1 MNRNLLIAGLEEYRD
16 IVSEVAEAMGCF
28 EKISF
33 YSTSADRNED
43 FKKILLNLEDF
54 IGDYSYAA
62 AASDSRQTLELIRA
76 LEEYS
81 FSLPPLVHP
90 DSHIDPTAGLLK
102 GCIISSGSQIESGST
117 IGIGSVLYSGC
128 RIGHDSFIG
137 DACRLGENSTVPP
150 FSLVWMGTEL
160 ASGAV
165 YRQTGARRSHLYN
178 KGE

>member
-16 IVSEVAEAMGCF
+16 IAAEVAEAMGCF

-33 YSTSADRNED
+33 YSTAADGNED
-43 FKKILLNLEDF
+43 FKKILLNLDDF
-54 IGDYSYAA
+54 IRDYSYAA
-62 AASDSRQTLELIRA
+62 AASDSHQTLELIRT

-90 DSHIDPTAGLLK
+90 DSHIDPTAGLQK

-117 IGIGSVLYSGC
+117 IGIGSVLCSGC
-128 RIGHDSFIG
+128 QIGHDSFIG
-137 DACRLGENSTVPP
+137 DACRLGQNSTVPP

-160 ASGAV
+160 APGAV
-165 YRQTGARRSHLYN
+165 YRQTRVCGSYPY